1 MPAPLAVGEAQTDD
15 ETAILVRRHGNPA
28 GPRIVLSHAN
38 GFAVDAYY
46 PFWSLLMD
54 RFDVVVFD
62 LRNHGWNPVGA
73 LETHAIATFVRD
85 MAAVAQAIEAHF
97 GPKPAVGVFHSLSG
111 QAAAI
116 EACSGPGSFAAL
128 ALFDPFICPRGC
140 HPGHRE
146 RLRTTMGRMVEGAR
160 HRRGSFASEAAFAQ
174 RLRNTP
180 AFQLLRPGVAELL
193 AQTTL
198 RGVNGGSEFVLRCP
212 REYEARIYEQ
222 GYQHASTVDVDAISC
237 PSSDRERPRGA
248 ALVPAN
254 RGDGRDRR
262 VELRLRARHNALPQL
277 EEPERCLA
285 ALLDFIGEDG
295 DRVLAEASYRNGTQR
310 KEPGGLWSSASSQT
324 SGGT

>member
-1 MPAPLAVGEAQTDD
+1 MSDPRWTVPAPLAVGEARMDD
-15 ETAILVRRHGNPA
+15 ETTILVRRHGNPA

-73 LETHAIATFVRD
+73 LETHAIGTFVGD
-85 MAAVAQAIEAHF
+85 MAAVARAIEAHF
-97 GPKPAVGVFHSLSG
+97 EPKPAVGVFHSLSG

-116 EACSGPGSFAAL
+116 EACSDAGSFAAL
-128 ALFDPFICPRGC
+128 VLFDPFICPRGC

-160 HRRGSFASEAAFAQ
+160 HRRGSFDSEAAFAE
-174 RLRNTP
+174 RLRDTP
-180 AFQLLRPGVAELL
+180 AFQLLRPGVADLL

-198 RGVNGGSEFVLRCP
+198 RAVNGGTEFVLRCP

-222 GYQHASTVDVDAISC
+222 GYQYASTVDVDAISC
-237 PSSDRERPRGA
+237 PVKVIGSDPVAPHSFLPTVAMDEIV
-248 ALVPAN
+248 ALNYDFVP
-254 RGDGRDRR
+254 DTTHF
-262 VELRLRARHNALPQL
+262 LQL

-295 DRVLAEASYRNGTQR
+295 ERVLTGA
-310 KEPGGLWSSASSQT
+310 L
-324 SGGT
+324 

>member
-1 MPAPLAVGEAQTDD
+1 MSDPRWTVPAPLAVGEARMDD
-15 ETAILVRRHGNPA
+15 ETTILVRRHGNPA

-73 LETHAIATFVRD
+73 LETHAIGTFVGD
-85 MAAVAQAIEAHF
+85 MAAVARAIEAHF
-97 GPKPAVGVFHSLSG
+97 EPKPAVGVFHSLSG

-116 EACSGPGSFAAL
+116 EACSDAGSFAAL
-128 ALFDPFICPRGC
+128 VLFDPFICPRGC

-160 HRRGSFASEAAFAQ
+160 HRRGSFDSEAAFAE
-174 RLRNTP
+174 RLRDTP
-180 AFQLLRPGVAELL
+180 AFQLLRPGVADLL

-198 RGVNGGSEFVLRCP
+198 RTVNGGTEFVLRCP

-222 GYQHASTVDVDAISC
+222 GYQYASTVDVDAISC
-237 PSSDRERPRGA
+237 PVKVIGSDPVAPHSFLPTVAMDEIV
-248 ALVPAN
+248 ALNYDFVP
-254 RGDGRDRR
+254 DTTHF
-262 VELRLRARHNALPQL
+262 LQL

-295 DRVLAEASYRNGTQR
+295 ERVLTGA
-310 KEPGGLWSSASSQT
+310 L
-324 SGGT
+324 

>member
-1 MPAPLAVGEAQTDD
+1 MAQGGPQWTVPAPLAVGEAQTDD

-128 ALFDPFICPRGC
+128 VLFDPFICPRGC

-237 PSSDRERPRGA
+237 PVKVIGSDPVAPHSFLPTVAMDEIV
-248 ALVPAN
+248 ALNYDFVP
-254 RGDGRDRR
+254 DTTHF
-262 VELRLRARHNALPQL
+262 LQL

-295 DRVLAEASYRNGTQR
+295 DRVLAGAS
-310 KEPGGLWSSASSQT
+310 
-324 SGGT
+324 

>member
-1 MPAPLAVGEAQTDD
+1 MSDPQWTVPAPLAIGEARMDD

-73 LETHAIATFVRD
+73 LETHAIGTFVGD
-85 MAAVAQAIEAHF
+85 MAAVARAIEAHF

-116 EACSGPGSFAAL
+116 EACSGVGSFAAL
-128 ALFDPFICPRGC
+128 VLFDPFICPRGC

-160 HRRGSFASEAAFAQ
+160 HRRGSFDSEAAFAQ

-180 AFQLLRPGVAELL
+180 AFQLLRPGVADLL

-198 RGVNGGSEFVLRCP
+198 RAVNGGSEFVLRCP

-237 PSSDRERPRGA
+237 PVKVIGSDPVAPHSFLPTVAMDEIV
-248 ALVPAN
+248 ALNYDFVP
-254 RGDGRDRR
+254 DTTHF
-262 VELRLRARHNALPQL
+262 LQL

-295 DRVLAEASYRNGTQR
+295 ERVLAGA
-310 KEPGGLWSSASSQT
+310 L
-324 SGGT
+324 